1 MIRMPQSEREFIS
14 LLMEAAEL
22 GAKRALIDADLLRPY
37 IKMSAAHRK
46 YGESTVERWFQEGL
60 IDLIQDGPGSSYRI
74 DRIQIEAVAKTA
86 NRCTYLRTD
95 ERRSSI
101 DNQKK

>member
-14 LLMEAAEL
+14 LLMDATEL
-22 GAKRALIDADLLRPY
+22 GAKKALIDADLLRPY

-60 IDLIQDGPGSSYRI
+60 IDLIQDGP
-74 DRIQIEAVAKTA
+74 RIQ
-86 NRCTYLRTD
+86 LQD
-95 ERRSSI
+95 
-101 DNQKK
+101 

>member
-22 GAKRALIDADLLRPY
+22 GAKKALIDADLLRPY
-37 IKMSAAHRK
+37 ISLAAANRK
-46 YGESTVERWFQEGL
+46 YGEGTVERWAQERL
-60 IDLIQDGPGSSYRI
+60 IEIIQDGPGSNYRI

-86 NRCTYLRTD
+86 NRHTYLNVQ
-95 ERRSSI
+95 ER
-101 DNQKK
+101 NELHQQNHK